1 MHMRWPV
8 SDMQALL
15 AYSVRQPG
23 GIRVDVDNQA
33 EGIRR
38 RGGDVQV
45 VRDIAELRAGL
56 RRLPDALVHVYG
68 CLPSPTAWSMM
79 LAAKAARRRL
89 VWTPTFHPARR
100 SMWRQRGAL
109 RVMEGFDFA
118 APHAARFTDAVVAL
132 TDEEAD
138 FFTHMGARCV
148 RVIPPAV
155 RSVAPLLSDAEKR
168 TGRRD
173 LGVGP
178 GPLILSVGRSEG
190 RKGLDFAAEVIA
202 AVRGRHADATL
213 LLIGTPADHRLA
225 AVPGIRCTG
234 WINDGLVD
242 LAYGCADVTLV
253 PSRYEAFS
261 RVVIEAWAHSCPV
274 VVTDGV
280 ALAPLV
286 TRSGGAVVR
295 YGDHESAADAIELLL
310 VDRPR
315 QRRVGAAGKA
325 FVESSF
331 LLDRVAD
338 QTVALYRQL
347 LGGSGDNASPDAGEP
362 MLIAGVGP
370 SNRATGTRGTFRRQ
384 A

>member
-1 MHMRWPV
+1 
-8 SDMQALL
+8 MQALL

-33 EGIRR
+33 EGIRL
-38 RGGDVQV
+38 RGGQVQI
-45 VRDIAELRAGL
+45 VRDMAELRAGL
-56 RRLPDALVHVYG
+56 RRLPEALVHVYG

-79 LAAKAARRRL
+79 VAAKAARRRL

-138 FFTHMGARCV
+138 FFTRMGARCV

-155 RSVAPLLSDAEKR
+155 RSVTPLLSAAEKR
-168 TGRRD
+168 AGRRD

-190 RKGLDFAAEVIA
+190 RKGLDFAADVIA
-202 AVRGRHADATL
+202 TVRRRHGDATL
-213 LLIGTPADHRLA
+213 LLIGAPEDHRLA
-225 AVPGIRCTG
+225 AVPGIVCTG
-234 WINDGLVD
+234 WINDGLVE

-286 TRSGGAVVR
+286 TRSGGAVIR

-310 VDRPR
+310 VDRAR
-315 QRRVGAAGKA
+315 QRRVGAAGKG
-325 FVESSF
+325 FVEARF

-338 QTVALYRQL
+338 QTVALYRQVL
-347 LGGSGDNASPDAGEP
+347 SGTGGIGAPDAAQLV
-362 MLIAGVGP
+362 LIAGVAP
-370 SNRATGTRGTFRRQ
+370 SNVVARTRGTVRRH